1 MRDISKRSKKYN
13 GELKEKKIYLCNER
27 KLLYST
33 RFTTGDQ
40 L

>member
-33 RFTTGDQ
+33 
-40 L
+40 